1 MGTLTIGKPEVSSA
15 DGWTRLSVPVS
26 LGEKHSNLWVQVEDQ
41 YAHGLCADRVDGFV
55 VGVLSYAIKNRLD
68 IAFEAPITNLLK
80 EQLERDF
87 IDVVCQQEPQLY
99 PVQLTGETIAPIY
112 KQKVVRAMGLSCGVD
127 CLYTVHHRMLNA
139 EGERYFVMSDAHQRS
154 RKDTVESAANRFQP
168 LYENGREFS
177 AKLGI
182 PLIVVR
188 TNWGEDALPGLDI
201 DNNTTYCNCF
211 VALVLQNLFTHYY
224 LASGGPVQDF
234 GIRYLKLGL
243 LNTDSSDYDLLSLSA
258 YSIPAIRF
266 IVDGLAERV
275 AKIRDLLSWPVC
287 WNNLDV
293 CLKHYRHQR
302 GNDTCDCHKCM
313 HTVCAIMS
321 QEGME
326 GLEKFSKVF
335 DVDYVRAHRAEYLAY
350 TICQRVERSEIGL
363 EIWKGRTREGCTVW
377 DYIHAM
383 YIIVRKQIR
392 KFIRNKPAPRSW
404 ADI

>member
-1 MGTLTIGKPEVSSA
+1 MGLLTIGKPEVSSA
-15 DGWTRLSVPVS
+15 DGWTRLSVPIS

-80 EQLERDF
+80 EQLQRDF

-99 PVQLTGETIAPIY
+99 HVKLTGETIAPIY

-139 EGERYFVMSDAHQRS
+139 EGERYFVMSDAHLRS
-154 RKDTVESAANRFQP
+154 RQDTVESAARSFRS
-168 LYENGREFS
+168 LYENGREF
-177 AKLGI
+177 AEKLGI

-188 TNWGEDALPGLDI
+188 TNWGNDVLPGLII

-224 LASGGPVQDF
+224 LASGGPVRDF
-234 GIRYLKLGL
+234 ATRYLKNGFFK
-243 LNTDSSDYDLLSLSA
+243 TDCSNYDLVALGA

-266 IVDGLAERV
+266 IVDGLDERV
-275 AKIRDLLSWPVC
+275 TKIQDLLSWSEC
-287 WNNLDV
+287 WDNLDV
-293 CLKHYRHQR
+293 CEMHRRRAR
-302 GNDTCDCHKCM
+302 GNDTYDCHKCM
-313 HTVCAIMS
+313 HTVCEIMS

-363 EIWKGRTREGCTVW
+363 EIWKGRAREGCTVW